1 MNIWIFRNTSERRIY
16 QVTEVKEGIKVL
28 SGPQQS
34 LITSWS
40 YIDQLKNQGKLEYVT
55 TIRSLKPS
63 NEFFKESLWI

>member
-40 YIDQLKNQGKLEYVT
+40 CIDQLKNQGKLEYVT